1 MKGINPETTLFVI
14 VSKSFSTQET
24 ITNANSIRNWF
35 LKQAPE
41 SAIEKNFVAVSSNV
55 EKTVSFGISS
65 DNVFPMKDW
74 VGGRFSLWS
83 SVGLIIC
90 LAIGPV
96 QFKEL
101 LEGAGKMDYHFRNS
115 PFEKNIPVVLGLISV
130 WYSNFW
136 GSESQAIIPYT
147 QYIRN
152 LPAILQQ
159 AFMES
164 NGKIVGRDGNFVNY
178 QTGSI
183 IWGASGTNAQHAF
196 FQLIHSKNFY
206 YVK

>member
-1 MKGINPETTLFVI
+1 MVVEALANYKNHLDIRFISNIEGDHHKEILKGINPETTLFVI

-35 LKQAPE
+35 LKQAPK

-90 LAIGPV
+90 LAIGPI
-96 QFKEL
+96 
-101 LEGAGKMDYHFRNS
+101 NS
-115 PFEKNIPVVLGLISV
+115 
-130 WYSNFW
+130 
-136 GSESQAIIPYT
+136 
-147 QYIRN
+147 
-152 LPAILQQ
+152 
-159 AFMES
+159 
-164 NGKIVGRDGNFVNY
+164 GNFLKVLVKW
-178 QTGSI
+178 I
-183 IWGASGTNAQHAF
+183 II
-196 FQLIHSKNFY
+196 LEI
-206 YVK
+206 VL